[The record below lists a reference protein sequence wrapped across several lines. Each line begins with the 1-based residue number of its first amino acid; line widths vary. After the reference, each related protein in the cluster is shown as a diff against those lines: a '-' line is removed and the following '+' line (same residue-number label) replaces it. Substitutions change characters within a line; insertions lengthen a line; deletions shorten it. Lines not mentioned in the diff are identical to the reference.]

1 MYDTVKL
8 RDILITHFDE
18 NELRD
23 LCFELKV
30 DYESLPGTGKSA
42 KARELVAFM
51 ERRGRLPELT
61 EACCRLRP
69 DAWNGGKTTNGAP
82 SPPRPS
88 WHLFVIIGVLVA
100 VIGTGGFLF
109 FSRMGTPEETTLT
122 VRVATQAGQPIPR
135 ASVQL
140 LSGGEI
146 PIRQTS
152 DSNGIAIF
160 TTDASLHE
168 ARLVTDAPSYQI
180 DETYVNLSNQQDI
193 TINLRSTDAAMR
205 SVTVKVVD
213 KTDLQP
219 MNNAEIILIAQG
231 QTFVDY
237 TDDGGLAKFHI
248 EFPGDALQVDL
259 RVISA
264 DNAIS
269 HKNITLHPD
278 TLQEIRLDPV
288 AKSLDIVSPETP

>member
-1 MYDTVKL
+1 MCDAIKL
-8 RDILITHFDE
+8 RDILVGHFDE

-42 KARELVAFM
+42 RARELVAFM
-51 ERRGRLPELT
+51 ERRGRLPELE
-61 EACCRLRP
+61 EACYRLRP
-69 DAWNGGKTTNGAP
+69 DACNGNKITNGTP
-82 SPPRPS
+82 SSLPQF
-88 WHLFVIIGVLVA
+88 WHLFVIIGVLLA
-100 VIGTGGFLF
+100 IIGTGGFF
-109 FSRMGTPEETTLT
+109 FFNGMGMPEETTLT

-152 DSNGIAIF
+152 DSNGIVIF
-160 TTDASLHE
+160 TTDASLQE
-168 ARLVTDAPSYQI
+168 ARLVTDAPGYQI
-180 DETYVNLSNQQDI
+180 DETNVNLSTQQDI
-193 TINLRSTDAAMR
+193 TINLRSTDAAMH
-205 SVTVKVVD
+205 SVTIKVVD
-213 KTDLQP
+213 KTNLQP

-237 TDDGGLAKFHI
+237 TDDSGLAQFHI
-248 EFPGDALQVDL
+248 EFPGDTLQVDL

-264 DNAIS
+264 DNEIS

-288 AKSLDIVSPETP
+288 AESLDIISPETP